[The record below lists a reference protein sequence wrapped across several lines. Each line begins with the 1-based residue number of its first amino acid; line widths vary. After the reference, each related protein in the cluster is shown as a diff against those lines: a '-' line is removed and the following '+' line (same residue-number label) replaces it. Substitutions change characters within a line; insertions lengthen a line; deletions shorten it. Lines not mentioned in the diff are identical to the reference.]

1 MQTDPSTLQDR
12 LDAVLRWDTAALLAV
27 RRFERRSVRI
37 AMRALTRAG
46 DTPGWIVHGLVLLA
60 LLPSGAGD
68 AAPSAAAS
76 PTGATWLVATMTV
89 AALLATA
96 TSQAAKRVFRR
107 TRPDLAIAGFVAR
120 DPNPDPFSFPSGHS
134 TVAFAIATAA
144 LATSPVLGTMEGL
157 LAAGIACSRVYLGAH
172 YPVDVLAG
180 ITLGIACGLATVL
193 LMA

>member
-1 MQTDPSTLQDR
+1 MQTGTSTLQNR

-27 RRFERRSVRI
+27 RRFERRSVRV

-68 AAPSAAAS
+68 AAPSASAS
-76 PTGATWLVATMTV
+76 TGAAWMVATMTV

-96 TSQAAKRVFRR
+96 TSQAAKRLFRR

-144 LATSPVLGTMEGL
+144 LAASPVLGTMEGL
-157 LAAGIACSRVYLGAH
+157 LASGIACSRVYLGAH

-180 ITLGIACGLATVL
+180 IALGIACGVATVL
-193 LMA
+193 LMG

>member
-1 MQTDPSTLQDR
+1 MQTGTSTLQDR

-27 RRFERRSVRI
+27 RRFEQRSVRVG
-37 AMRALTRAG
+37 MRALTRAG

-68 AAPSAAAS
+68 VAPSASAS
-76 PTGATWLVATMTV
+76 TGAAWMVATMTV

-96 TSQAAKRVFRR
+96 TSQAAKRLFRR

-144 LATSPVLGTMEGL
+144 LAASPVLGTMEGL
-157 LAAGIACSRVYLGAH
+157 LASGIACSRVYLGAH

-180 ITLGIACGLATVL
+180 IALGIACGLATVL
-193 LMA
+193 LMG